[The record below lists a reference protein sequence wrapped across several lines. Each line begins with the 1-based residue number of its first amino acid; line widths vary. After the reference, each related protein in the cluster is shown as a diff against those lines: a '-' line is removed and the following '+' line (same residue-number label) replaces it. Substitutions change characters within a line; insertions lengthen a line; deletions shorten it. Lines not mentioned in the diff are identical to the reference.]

1 MNRHPYRDFAD
12 FLAGHFACK
21 MQKLTI
27 DGGLT
32 CPNRDGTLG
41 RDGCI
46 YCSNRS
52 FTPSYCRSTMSV
64 SEQIDTGKRFFSRKY
79 PSMRYLAYFQ
89 SFTGTYADS
98 SELIALYSEA
108 LAAEGVDGLVIGT
121 RPDCLNTDLLEWLS
135 HLAQEKFV
143 MIEFGAETSHDIT
156 LQRINRCH
164 TWQDVVEA
172 VEKTHQDGIFTGIHL
187 INGLPGE
194 NEDMIMQTVEAINN
208 LSVDVVKFHQL
219 QVVRGAPL
227 ARMWQ
232 DGTADIVCWTAQQY
246 AELCA
251 CIVERLRPDI
261 AIDRFVSQSPDELL
275 ITPRWGLKN
284 HEFTSL
290 VIKVLNRRRE
300 N

>member
-1 MNRHPYRDFAD
+1 MNRLPYRDFSD
-12 FLAGHFACK
+12 FLAGHFPGK

-52 FTPSYCRSTMSV
+52 FTPSYCRSNMSV
-64 SEQIDTGKRFFSRKY
+64 SEQIATGKRFFARKY

-98 SELIALYSEA
+98 SRLIALYTEA
-108 LAAEGVDGLVIGT
+108 LAAEGVDGLIIGT
-121 RPDCLNTDLLEWLS
+121 RPDCLNPGLLEWLS
-135 HLAQEKFV
+135 QLAQERFV
-143 MIEFGAETSHDIT
+143 MIEFGAETSHDAT

-164 TWQDVVEA
+164 TWQAVVEA
-172 VEKTHQDGIFTGIHL
+172 VETTHRAGIATGLHI
-187 INGLPGE
+187 INGLPSE
-194 NEDMIMQTVEAINN
+194 NEEMIMQTVEAINR
-208 LSVDVVKFHQL
+208 LPVDVVKFHQL
-219 QVVRGAPL
+219 QVVRGTPL

-232 DGTADIVCWTAQQY
+232 EGTADLISWTAQQY

-251 CIVERLRPDI
+251 DIVLRLRPDI

-284 HEFTSL
+284 YEFTSL
-290 VIKVLNRRRE
+290 VIKALKRRQE

>member
-1 MNRHPYRDFAD
+1 MNRLPYRDFSD
-12 FLAGHFACK
+12 FLAGHFPGK

-64 SEQIDTGKRFFSRKY
+64 AEQIATGKRFFARKY

-98 SELIALYSEA
+98 SRLIALYTEA
-108 LAAEGVDGLVIGT
+108 LAAEGVDGLIIGT
-121 RPDCLNTDLLEWLS
+121 RPDCLNPGLLEWLS
-135 HLAQEKFV
+135 QLAQERFV
-143 MIEFGAETSHDIT
+143 MIEFGAETSHDAT

-164 TWQDVVEA
+164 TWQAVVEA
-172 VEKTHQDGIFTGIHL
+172 VETTHRAGIATGLHI

-194 NEDMIMQTVEAINN
+194 NEEMIMQTVEAINR
-208 LSVDVVKFHQL
+208 LPVDVVKFHQL
-219 QVVRGAPL
+219 QVVRSTPL

-232 DGTADIVCWTAQQY
+232 EGTADIISWTAQQY

-251 CIVERLRPDI
+251 DIVLRLRPDI

-284 HEFTSL
+284 YEFTSL
-290 VIKVLNRRRE
+290 VIKALKRRQE

>member
-1 MNRHPYRDFAD
+1 MNRLPYRDFSD
-12 FLAGHFACK
+12 FLAGHFPGK

-64 SEQIDTGKRFFSRKY
+64 AEQIATGKRFFARKY

-98 SELIALYSEA
+98 SRLIALYTEA
-108 LAAEGVDGLVIGT
+108 LAAEGIDGLIIGT
-121 RPDCLNTDLLEWLS
+121 RPDCLNPSLLEWLS
-135 HLAQEKFV
+135 QLAQERFV
-143 MIEFGAETSHDIT
+143 MIEFGAETSHDAT

-164 TWQDVVEA
+164 TWQAVVEA
-172 VEKTHQDGIFTGIHL
+172 VETTHRAGIATGLHI

-194 NEDMIMQTVEAINN
+194 NEEMIMQTVEAINR
-208 LSVDVVKFHQL
+208 LPVDVVKFHQL
-219 QVVRGAPL
+219 QVVRGTPL

-232 DGTADIVCWTAQQY
+232 EGTADLVCWTAQQY

-251 CIVERLRPDI
+251 DIVLRLRPDI

-284 HEFTSL
+284 YEFTSL
-290 VIKVLNRRRE
+290 VIKALKRRQE

>member
-1 MNRHPYRDFAD
+1 MNRLPYRDFSD
-12 FLAGHFACK
+12 FLAGHFPGK

-64 SEQIDTGKRFFSRKY
+64 AEQIATGKRFFARKY

-98 SELIALYSEA
+98 SRLIALYTEA
-108 LAAEGVDGLVIGT
+108 LAAEGVDGLIIGT
-121 RPDCLNTDLLEWLS
+121 RPDCLNPSLLEWLS
-135 HLAQEKFV
+135 QLAQERFV
-143 MIEFGAETSHDIT
+143 MIEFGAETSHDAT

-164 TWQDVVEA
+164 TWQAVVEA
-172 VEKTHQDGIFTGIHL
+172 VETTHRAGIATGLHI

-194 NEDMIMQTVEAINN
+194 NEEMIMQTVEAINR
-208 LSVDVVKFHQL
+208 LPVDVVKFHQL
-219 QVVRGAPL
+219 QVVRGTPL

-232 DGTADIVCWTAQQY
+232 EGTADLVCWTAQQY

-251 CIVERLRPDI
+251 DIVLRLRPDI

-284 HEFTSL
+284 YEFTSL
-290 VIKVLNRRRE
+290 VIKALKRRQE

>member
-1 MNRHPYRDFAD
+1 MNPLPYRDFSD
-12 FLAGHFACK
+12 FLAGHFPGK

-52 FTPSYCRSTMSV
+52 FTPSYCRSNMSV
-64 SEQIDTGKRFFSRKY
+64 SEQIATGKRFFARKY

-98 SELIALYSEA
+98 SRLIALYTEA
-108 LAAEGVDGLVIGT
+108 LAAEGVDGLIIGT
-121 RPDCLNTDLLEWLS
+121 RPDCLNPGLLEWLS
-135 HLAQEKFV
+135 QLAQERFV
-143 MIEFGAETSHDIT
+143 MIEFGAETSHDAT

-164 TWQDVVEA
+164 TWQAVVEA
-172 VEKTHQDGIFTGIHL
+172 VETTHRAGIATGLHI

-194 NEDMIMQTVEAINN
+194 NEEMIMQTVEAINR
-208 LSVDVVKFHQL
+208 LPVDVVKFHQL
-219 QVVRGAPL
+219 QVVRGTPL

-232 DGTADIVCWTAQQY
+232 EGTADLISWTAQQY

-251 CIVERLRPDI
+251 DIVLRLRPDI

-284 HEFTSL
+284 YEFTSL
-290 VIKVLNRRRE
+290 VIKALKRRQE

>member
-1 MNRHPYRDFAD
+1 MNRLPYRDFSD
-12 FLAGHFACK
+12 FLAGHFPGK

-52 FTPSYCRSTMSV
+52 FTPSYCRSNMSV
-64 SEQIDTGKRFFSRKY
+64 SEQIATGKRFFARKY

-98 SELIALYSEA
+98 SRLIALYTEA
-108 LAAEGVDGLVIGT
+108 LAAEGVDGLIIGT
-121 RPDCLNTDLLEWLS
+121 RPDCLNPGLLEWLS
-135 HLAQEKFV
+135 QLAQERFV
-143 MIEFGAETSHDIT
+143 MIEFGAETSHDAT

-164 TWQDVVEA
+164 TWQAVVEA
-172 VEKTHQDGIFTGIHL
+172 VETTHRAGIATGLHI

-194 NEDMIMQTVEAINN
+194 NEEMIMQTVEAINR
-208 LSVDVVKFHQL
+208 LPVDVVKFHQL
-219 QVVRGAPL
+219 QVVRGTPL

-232 DGTADIVCWTAQQY
+232 EGTADLISWTAQQY

-251 CIVERLRPDI
+251 DIVLRLRPDI

-284 HEFTSL
+284 YEFTSL
-290 VIKVLNRRRE
+290 VIKALKRRQ
-300 N
+300 